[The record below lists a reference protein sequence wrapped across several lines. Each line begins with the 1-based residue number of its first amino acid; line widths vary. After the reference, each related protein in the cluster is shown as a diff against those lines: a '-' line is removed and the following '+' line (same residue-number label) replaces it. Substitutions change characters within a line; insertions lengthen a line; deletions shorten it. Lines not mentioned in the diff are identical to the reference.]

1 MNLNEARQ
9 RKCWTDL
16 TNLAFT
22 AKHKTNIATG
32 NLDGLWVR
40 YNPNKFL
47 QSSVLTLAS
56 NY

>member
-1 MNLNEARQ
+1 MRLDKGSARHV
-9 RKCWTDL
+9 L